1 VRATDAAGNVDPTPS
16 SRTFTVDTTPTLGSG
31 NLGPAPDRDAD
42 TVPDATDNC
51 VDVAN
56 TSQADKDGDGIGD
69 ACDESDASVGPTLA
83 KTVVGQVV
91 SGQVYVRF
99 PPGTGPR
106 SRSRAAARAAQAPAG
121 FVPLKGAE
129 VLPLGTVVDA
139 TRGRLALTS
148 AASRTGGRTQTQR
161 AEFFDGVFQIKQR
174 KAKRPTTDLLLR
186 STNFAKVCGSSAR
199 SVSRSAGSPVAVAAA
214 AKRSKKVVT
223 KLNGTGKGRFRT
235 IGRNSAA
242 TVRGTIWLTEERCDG
257 TLTSVTR
264 GIVSVRDTRAKRTVL
279 VRAGHSYLAR
289 AVRATV
295 KTRHP

>member
-1 VRATDAAGNVDPTPS
+1 VRAIDAAGNVDPTPA
-16 SRTFTVDTTPTLGSG
+16 SRTFTVAPGTGGSSTTAP
-31 NLGPAPDRDAD
+31 PPDRDAD
-42 TVPDATDNC
+42 TVPDAQDNC

-56 TSQADKDGDGIGD
+56 TAQADKDGDGIGD

-83 KTVVGQVV
+83 KTVVGQIV
-91 SGQVYVRF
+91 SGQVFVRF

-106 SRSRAAARAAQAPAG
+106 SRSAARAAQAPAAG

-139 TRGRLALTS
+139 RRGRLALTS

-161 AEFFDGVFQIKQR
+161 AEFFDGIFQIKQR
-174 KAKRPTTDLLLR
+174 RAKRPTTDLLLR

-199 SVSRSAGSPVAVAAA
+199 ATARAAGAGTVAAAAA

-223 KLNGTGKGRFRT
+223 RLNGSGKGRFRT
-235 IGRNSAA
+235 TGRNSAA

-257 TLTSVTR
+257 TLTRVTR
-264 GIVSVRDTRAKRTVL
+264 GIVSVRDLRANRTVL

-289 AVRATV
+289 AVRASV
-295 KTRHP
+295 KTRP